1 MEPGYSAKQP
11 RVTAQLRKGVLEY
24 CVLALMRDR
33 PRYGVEL
40 LAALEESG
48 ALATSQ
54 GTVYPLLS
62 RLRRDDLVTTTWQES
77 AVGPPRRYYA
87 LTDSGRAALEEFTL
101 LWPGFRDAVDA
112 FLNVPRSSSGDP
124 A

>member
-1 MEPGYSAKQP
+1 MEPGNSTKQA
-11 RVTAQLRKGVLEY
+11 RAATQLRKGVLEY

-40 LAALEESG
+40 LHALEESG

-62 RLRRDDLVTTTWQES
+62 RLRREDLVTTTWQES
-77 AVGPPRRYYA
+77 ASGPPRRYYA
-87 LTDSGRAALEEFTL
+87 LTASGRAALDEFTHV
-101 LWPGFRDAVDA
+101 WPGFRNAVDT
-112 FLNVPRSSSGDP
+112 FLTVPHHSAGDLT
-124 A
+124 